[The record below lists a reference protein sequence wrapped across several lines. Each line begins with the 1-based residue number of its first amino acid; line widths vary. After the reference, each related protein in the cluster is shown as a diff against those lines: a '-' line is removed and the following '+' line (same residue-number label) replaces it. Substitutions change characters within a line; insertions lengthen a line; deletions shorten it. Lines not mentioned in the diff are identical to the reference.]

1 MQMDNII
8 KISVIIPTKNSH
20 NRIEACLKSL
30 TNQSFKFYEII
41 IVDGHSTDDTIKIA
55 SNYPTRVFFEDGG
68 TRASACN
75 VGISYAEGEIVAF
88 TDDDCVVPE
97 TWLEQIAMNF
107 ENRDVQVLGGPSLT
121 PPGSTRL
128 EKALGATY
136 TQVVQ
141 LTALGNKSGKNVAGC
156 NSAYRKNAIIEVGGF
171 NERLI
176 TAEETDLHYR
186 IYRKGGKIFYDP
198 NLAVLHYR
206 RANFRSFF
214 KQFYRYGVGKGRMLR
229 EHPNTMGVF
238 DLIAFLPFIFL
249 PLSFL
254 ILMLNPV
261 LGVNILIYSFVLL
274 IITVLC
280 LSILSNLKTKE
291 MTLFHLIFAALIIYA
306 AAEVAGHLIG
316 LLKN

>member
-1 MQMDNII
+1 MLSDNIV

-30 TNQSFKFYEII
+30 ANQSFPDYEII
-41 IVDGHSTDDTIKIA
+41 IVDGHSSDDTTKIA
-55 SNYPTRVFFEDGG
+55 SKYSTRVFFEDGG

-75 VGISYAEGEIVAF
+75 VGISYAKGEIVAF

-97 TWLEQIAMNF
+97 TWLEQIARNF
-107 ENRDVQVLGGPSLT
+107 ENREVQVLGGPSLT

-176 TAEETDLHYR
+176 TAEETDLHFR
-186 IYRKGGKIFYDP
+186 IYRQGGKIFYDP
-198 NLAVLHYR
+198 DLVVFHYR
-206 RANFRSFF
+206 RASFRSFF

-229 EHPNTMGVF
+229 EHPNTIGVF
-238 DLIAFLPFIFL
+238 DVIAFLPFIFL

-254 ILMLNPV
+254 ILILNPV
-261 LGVNILIYSFVLL
+261 LGANILIYSILLL
-274 IITVLC
+274 IIAVLF
-280 LSILSNLKTKE
+280 LSIFSNLKSKG

-306 AAEVAGHLIG
+306 VAEVAGHLMG